1 MKQCLRIGT
10 RASQLALTQSEWV
23 REQIQ
28 QILPDVTVELVRIST
43 KGDRILDVPLAKIGG
58 KGLFVKEIEEALL
71 AGSIDLAVHSMKDVP
86 TVLPEGLHIGIVP
99 EREEPRD
106 AFVSVKYDSL
116 EALPQGAVMGTSSL
130 RRKAQL
136 LALRPDLKM
145 RDLRGNVGT
154 RLAKLDA
161 GEFDAIILAGAGLR
175 RLGLQA
181 RIAALL
187 PPEQMLPAIGQG
199 ALGIELRKSDT
210 ELLARLQPLHHAETA
225 VAVAAERS
233 YLARLEG
240 GCQVPIGAY
249 ATLNQGQL
257 SLGGLIASVD
267 GATVLR
273 ETQTAPAQRAE
284 RLGRE
289 LAEELLGRGGKTIL
303 EAVYQASLS

>member
-86 TVLPEGLHIGIVP
+86 TVLPEGLHIGVVP

-106 AFVSVKYDSL
+106 AFVSVKYNSL
-116 EALPQGAVMGTSSL
+116 EALPQGAVVGTSSL

-187 PPEQMLPAIGQG
+187 LPEQMLPAIGQG

-273 ETQTAPAQRAE
+273 ETQTAPAQEAE